1 MHRFLVATAAA
12 AAVLSGCS
20 WFSSDSS
27 SVDYK
32 SAGTLPPLEVPPDL
46 TSPQRD
52 NRYAIP
58 EGPPSSATLSGYEAE
73 RRGPARGARAPTAT
87 AGGPVVLPVI

>member
-1 MHRFLVATAAA
+1 MRRFIVITAAT
-12 AAVLSGCS
+12 AVLSACS
-20 WFSSDSS
+20 WFSDSS

-32 SAGTLPPLEVPPDL
+32 SAGKLPPLEVPPDL

-58 EGPPSSATLSGYEAE
+58 ENARSSATLSG
-73 RRGPARGARAPTAT
+73 
-87 AGGPVVLPVI
+87 